1 MATLTIADAA
11 RCCRVA
17 RSTLQRAIQ
26 AGRLS
31 LTQDHRVD
39 TTELLRAGYTLH
51 AALPPRE
58 PTDAIDPLHAAA
70 AMHQDAAGALPHR
83 AARSSSEDERDP
95 AAACDTRAGERQTTG

>member
-31 LTQDHRVD
+31 LTRDHRVD
-39 TTELLRAGYTLH
+39 TAELLRAGYTLH
-51 AALPPRE
+51 AAQQPHE
-58 PTDAIDPLHAAA
+58 PTGAAALRARMRLPTNRTQQPRCRKEPHAAA
-70 AMHQDAAGALPHR
+70 ARVQ
-83 AARSSSEDERDP
+83 RSSS
-95 AAACDTRAGERQTTG
+95 A